1 MSNTLTNF
9 IVGMGY
15 RYDRR
20 GEAEIVSGI
29 GSIKSQVLQLGSIVA
44 GGYGV
49 KQLTVDFANSR
60 AELGE
65 FSKTFGVLP
74 EDVAALGQA
83 LTREGG
89 SLDSFIGQ
97 LENVERLRA
106 GLIRGDAAFIG
117 QAGRAGLDV
126 QPLIDAQN
134 ATEAYIALA
143 DQFAQLS
150 QDQRLN
156 AAEAIGLDVSSIRLL
171 SNGGARLRE
180 IITEQKNLRVVTTEM
195 TEVGKEF
202 RNTLGELSDRSGG
215 FADQISSKLLP
226 AMTQLI
232 NSTNEWLQLN
242 EAELGSSL
250 LQLLDQL
257 GVPVELPTDERGFPT
272 PNAEWSDSDTQGLI
286 GGMRQI
292 PTNPFDWQS
301 RDVEQLTGLE
311 LPEWL
316 FTPVGDLFGGDTPEA
331 SMTAPIPNAMQP
343 MTGNDVGAQIRA
355 LGGIA
360 SVSRP
365 INVTLELDGQ
375 VLDKRI
381 INTMGDLATDTIG
394 DLSSGM
400 EY

>member
-15 RYDRR
+15 KYDKR
-20 GEAEIVSGI
+20 GEAEIIGGI

-106 GLIRGDAAFIG
+106 GLIRGDASFIG

-143 DQFAQLS
+143 DQFANLS

-156 AAEAIGLDVSSIRLL
+156 AAEAIGLDVSSVRLL

-215 FADQISSKLLP
+215 FADQISLKLLP

-232 NSTNEWLQLN
+232 NTTNEWIQLN

-272 PNAEWSDSDTQGLI
+272 PNAEWSGADTEGLI
-286 GGMRQI
+286 GGMRRQ
-292 PTNPFDWQS
+292 TLW
-301 RDVEQLTGLE
+301 EQLTQ
-311 LPEWL
+311 
-316 FTPVGDLFGGDTPEA
+316 PVSDLFGGDTPEA
-331 SMTAPIPNAMQP
+331 SMTAPTPSVTQP
-343 MTGNDVGAQIRA
+343 MTGSDVGAQIRA

-360 SVSRP
+360 PVNRP
-365 INVTLELDGQ
+365 VAVTLELDGQ

-381 INTMGDLATDTIG
+381 INTMSDQNTDTIN

>member
-15 RYDRR
+15 KYDKR
-20 GEAEIVSGI
+20 GEAEIIGGI

-106 GLIRGDAAFIG
+106 GLLRGDAAFIG

-180 IITEQKNLRVVTTEM
+180 IIAEQKNLRVVTTEM

-215 FADQISSKLLP
+215 FADQISLKLLP

-232 NSTNEWLQLN
+232 NTTNEWIQLN

-272 PNAEWSDSDTQGLI
+272 PNAEWNDADTQGFI
-286 GGMRQI
+286 SGMRRQ
-292 PTNPFDWQS
+292 TTW
-301 RDVEQLTGLE
+301 EQLAQGVTDI
-311 LPEWL
+311 
-316 FTPVGDLFGGDTPEA
+316 FDGDAPEA
-331 SMTAPIPNAMQP
+331 SMTAPTPTATQP
-343 MTGNDVGAQIRA
+343 MTGGDVGAQIRA

-360 SVSRP
+360 PVNQP

-381 INTMGDLATDTIG
+381 INTMGDQNTDTIS